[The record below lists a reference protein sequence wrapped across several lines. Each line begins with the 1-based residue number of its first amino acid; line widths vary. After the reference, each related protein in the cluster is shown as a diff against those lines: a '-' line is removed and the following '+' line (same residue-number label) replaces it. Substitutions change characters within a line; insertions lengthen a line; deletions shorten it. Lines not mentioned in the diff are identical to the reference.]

1 MQGVAAVR
9 YVLPAVLLLVGV
21 VLLAIE
27 PNAIGLE
34 GFAMA
39 VGAALSLLLLN
50 FLFRAGVHGDRE
62 RDREQA
68 AREYFARHGRW
79 PDDER

>member
-1 MQGVAAVR
+1 M
-9 YVLPAVLLLVGV
+9 VLFAL
-21 VLLAIE
+21 E

-50 FLFRAGVHGDRE
+50 VLFRVGASRDRE
-62 RDREQA
+62 RDREEAPRQ
-68 AREYFARHGRW
+68 YFARHRRW
-79 PDDER
+79 PDE